1 MKNCH
6 YKTILSR
13 SKSSEEE
20 TEETEETPMEELT
33 TFHHHQHHNHHHE
46 LGLENLNA
54 SNIKLV
60 NCVPIQDFNFICF

>member
-1 MKNCH
+1 MKIAITKPSCPEA
-6 YKTILSR
+6 KVQ
-13 SKSSEEE
+13 EEE

-60 NCVPIQDFNFICF
+60 NCVPIQDF